1 MKPVYFDT
9 SVFISLFKPEPN
21 VAAIRELL
29 KQLQAEKVRIYTSMI
44 TVQEVSVLTHRRGSL
59 ARDNFARISRLAR
72 IVGLNKDISLTAA
85 KLEAFI
91 SDDAKESETE
101 RKLKHRR
108 KWDCF
113 HIATAQF
120 NACSELYTND
130 GPLIGRREQLGI
142 QDMNFCLPVKEKAQG
157 TLEGIV

>member
-1 MKPVYFDT
+1 MRPVYFDT

-29 KQLQAEKVRIYTSMI
+29 KQLQTDKIRLYTSMI
-44 TVQEVSVLTHRRGSL
+44 TVQEVSVLTHRRGSV
-59 ARDNFARISRLAR
+59 ARDNFARVSRLAR
-72 IVGLNKDISLTAA
+72 IVNLNKDISITAA

-91 SDDAKESETE
+91 SDDAKESESE
-101 RKLKHRR
+101 RKLKYRR

-120 NACSELYTND
+120 YACSTLYTND
-130 GPLIGRREQLGI
+130 TSLIGRRGQFGI
-142 QDMNFCLPVKEKAQG
+142 QDMNFSVPAAEDSQFRLK
-157 TLEGIV
+157 GID